1 MDQFKL
7 NNKIFLIGFMGSG
20 KTHWGRIWSKKWDI
34 PFYDLDEEVEKK
46 LGTSVSGVFENMGE
60 EIFRRSETECLQ
72 KFNLIDKFIL
82 SCGGGTPCFNNNMKL
97 INSMGTSIYLKC
109 PADTLFNR
117 LIKEKD
123 KRPLIRNFSDT
134 QLKDFIDVKIKER
147 EQYYLQAN
155 IILEESE
162 AHNFIIDSH
171 A

>member
-34 PFYDLDEEVEKK
+34 PFYDLDEEVEKA

-60 EIFRRSETECLQ
+60 EQFRRSETECLQ
-72 KFNLIDKFIL
+72 KFNSIDKFIL

-97 INSMGTSIYLKC
+97 INSIGTSIYLKC
-109 PADTLFNR
+109 PAATLFDR

-134 QLKDFIDVKIKER
+134 QLKDFIDVKVKER

-162 AHNFIIDSH
+162 AHNFIIHPH